1 MNAVTAI
8 AYSAFDVVIFTA
20 RVQVD
25 HLMGILITETAR
37 QAHALLPGKRL

>member
-8 AYSAFDVVIFTA
+8 AYGAVDVVIFTA

-25 HLMGILITETAR
+25 HLIGILISETAR
-37 QAHALLPGKRL
+37 QAQALLPGKRL